1 MKIPFKCPSCGS
13 ENPLATVVEVKSY
26 DDLIGATCRSCGHKI
41 TDEDVKAQARA
52 IALELI
58 KEGLKNSGG

>member
-13 ENPLATVVEVKSY
+13 EKPFATVAEVKSY
-26 DDLIGATCRSCGHKI
+26 DDFIGATCCSCGHKI
-41 TDEDVKAQARA
+41 TDEDVKAQGRA
-52 IALELI
+52 IALKLI